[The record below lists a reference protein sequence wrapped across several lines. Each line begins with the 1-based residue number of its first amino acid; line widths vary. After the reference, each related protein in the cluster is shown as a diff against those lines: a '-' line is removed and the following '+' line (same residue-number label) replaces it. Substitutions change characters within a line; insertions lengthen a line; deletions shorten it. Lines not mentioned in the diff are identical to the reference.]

1 MEFNAIIN
9 KILRHDAESRKR
21 CLLIRTYNVPPLN
34 EVCGLLEWVNN
45 TTGLRH
51 ILVKLYKEVGKYV
64 TGKELK
70 SLMPSL
76 HSSLENKMNMYKEKL
91 LFSYQY

>member
-1 MEFNAIIN
+1 MIA
-9 KILRHDAESRKR
+9 
-21 CLLIRTYNVPPLN
+21 
-34 EVCGLLEWVNN
+34 GLP
-45 TTGLRH
+45 H

-91 LFSYQY
+91 LKMLPEWFMRTFSDPTSWYSARVSYAMG